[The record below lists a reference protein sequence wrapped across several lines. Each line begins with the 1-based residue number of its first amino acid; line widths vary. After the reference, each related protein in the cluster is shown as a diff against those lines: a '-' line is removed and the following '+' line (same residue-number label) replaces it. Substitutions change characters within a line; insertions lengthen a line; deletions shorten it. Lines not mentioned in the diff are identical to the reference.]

1 MQNVLR
7 SKRSKTLG
15 CYIKNVEGNL
25 YYDTVNV
32 GGIGNRRYY
41 DAVNP
46 LMYGTKKRTLV
57 ERITHYTPPLKEMVT
72 MSKTPCHD
80 MSKMYWEIR
89 EKKKNY
95 MQLSIQKR
103 RMNKRCVG

>member
-32 GGIGNRRYY
+32 GGIGDRSYY

-46 LMYGTKKRTLV
+46 LMYATKKRTLAQ
-57 ERITHYTPPLKEMVT
+57 RITHYTPPLKEMVT
-72 MSKTPCHD
+72 ITKYPRND
-80 MSKMYWEIR
+80 ISKMDGVLR
-89 EKKKNY
+89 EKKKDY
-95 MQLSIQKR
+95 IQHSIQKR
-103 RMNKRCVG
+103 RMSSRCIG